1 MKRKPEDAPDP
12 SGSKMPRRDG
22 DNSLNESGEVR
33 PWEQRPGMILEVK
46 MRNFM
51 CHQVCINDPEILIK
65 CVMVSQMFFLLIN
78 IYLKATVWI
87 FIIIRF
93 TRSRTALIFYI
104 PAANPANQSTSYQ
117 EHTKCSCH
125 ENIFIS
131 SIPFTT

>member
-51 CHQVCINDPEILIK
+51 CHQVCLNDREI
-65 CVMVSQMFFLLIN
+65 CQ
-78 IYLKATVWI
+78 ATGTGTGNGTGN
-87 FIIIRF
+87 RE
-93 TRSRTALIFYI
+93 SRIETVPVLTVKSHGPPPTHHPPHNF
-104 PAANPANQSTSYQ
+104 
-117 EHTKCSCH
+117 
-125 ENIFIS
+125 
-131 SIPFTT
+131 

>member
-51 CHQVCINDPEILIK
+51 CHQVCLNDTEIWIK
-65 CVMVSQMFFLLIN
+65 CVMFFLLIN
-78 IYLKATVWI
+78 IYLKAIVWI

-93 TRSRTALIFYI
+93 TRSCTALIFY
-104 PAANPANQSTSYQ
+104 
-117 EHTKCSCH
+117 
-125 ENIFIS
+125 
-131 SIPFTT
+131 